1 MTTAT
6 GPVAATQRQPGGL
19 RRYLQG
25 PTLQEGLGLLGMLV
39 LVILVMSLLSP
50 YFFSLQNALN
60 LVLAISTMGLIA
72 MVTTMLM
79 VGGGLDLSVGSTVAL
94 VGVVIS
100 YTQASLGIWGAAG
113 AGLGVGLL
121 VGLTNGLLVTQVGIN
136 PLITTL
142 GMLGVA
148 RGLAYVLSGGLTQP
162 VLDQNFGHLGQG
174 FIAGVPIPVIALV
187 LLTAVCFVVM
197 KYTTYGRAMYAIG
210 GNPEATYLAGQPVKR
225 YQLIAYSF
233 SGLSAG
239 LAGIFLTAQL
249 GAGAPQA
256 ASGLELSVVSAVVL
270 GGTSLAGGKGSILGT
285 IVGVLILGTLN
296 NGMVLL
302 SVSSY
307 YQQVAQGLALLL
319 AVGLDQFRLGSLV
332 RPIAR
337 KGYRIGFAN
346 LSESL
351 PLAAEVRA
359 GLEHAAAQS
368 GDMGLLLLENELNE
382 RQAMANGE
390 RFIGEKMDLVIENQ
404 PGDAAG
410 VQLMA
415 RYREAGIPVIAV
427 DNLIPGAVYF
437 GVNHYQAGRAAGEG
451 LGAWIAGHWA
461 GRVDG
466 LIALERPAAGKSAR
480 ARADGLREGLQ
491 ATTGPLAQDWTWT
504 LACVYDRDVTQ
515 AQVTRILRAQ
525 PDRRFAVTAVDDE
538 AALAAVAAAQALGRA
553 GQVAVVGMGGSRPAR
568 DELRRPGSPLI
579 GTVKFAPEHYGVALL
594 QIAARM
600 LSGASV
606 SAENYVE
613 HTFITAGTI
622 GQHYTD

>member
-1 MTTAT
+1 MTPTSK
-6 GPVAATQRQPGGL
+6 PAAMDGRLGL

-25 PTLQEGLGLLGMLV
+25 PSLQEGLGLMGMLV

-50 YFFSLQNALN
+50 YFFSVQNGLN
-60 LVLAISTMGLIA
+60 LVLAVSSMGLIA

-100 YTQASLGIWGAAG
+100 HTQASLGIWGAAG

-121 VGLTNGLLVTQVGIN
+121 VGLTNGLLVTQAGIN

-148 RGLAYVLSGGLTQP
+148 RGLAYVLSGGLTEP
-162 VLDQNFGHLGQG
+162 VLDPAFGNLGQG
-174 FIAGVPIPVIALV
+174 FVGGVPIPVIALV
-187 LLTAVCFVVM
+187 ILTAVCYTVM

-210 GNPEATYLAGQPVKR
+210 GNPEASYLAGQPVKR
-225 YQLIAYSF
+225 YQMIAYSL

-270 GGTSLAGGKGSILGT
+270 GGTSLAGGKGNILGT
-285 IVGVLILGTLN
+285 IIGVLILGTLN

-332 RPIAR
+332 RPSAR

-351 PLAAEVRA
+351 PLAAEARA

-368 GDMGLLLLENELNE
+368 GDIGLLLLENELDE
-382 RQAMANGE
+382 SQSLANGE
-390 RFIGEKMDLVIENQ
+390 RFIGEKIDLIIENQ

-410 VQLMA
+410 TQLMA
-415 RYREAGIPVIAV
+415 RCREAGIPVIAV
-427 DNLIPGAVYF
+427 DNPIPGAVYF

-451 LGAWIAGHWA
+451 LAAWVAAHWA
-461 GRVDG
+461 GHVDS
-466 LIALERPAAGKSAR
+466 LIALERPDTGQSAQ
-480 ARADGLREGLQ
+480 ARADGLRDGLQ
-491 ATTGPLAQDWTWT
+491 QAAGSLAPDCIRT
-504 LACVYDRDVTQ
+504 LTCSYDRAQTE
-515 AQVTRILRAQ
+515 AQVAQ
-525 PDRRFAVTAVDDE
+525 LLGTQPGRRVAVTAVDDE
-538 AALAAVAAAQALGRA
+538 AALAAVAAAQALGCA
-553 GQVAVVGMGGSRPAR
+553 GQVAVVGMGGTRPAR

-579 GTVKFAPEHYGVALL
+579 GTVKFAPEQYGVALL
-594 QIAARM
+594 QIAGRM
-600 LSGASV
+600 LSGAGV
-606 SAENYVE
+606 SPENYVE
-613 HTFITAGTI
+613 HVFITAETVGT
-622 GQHYTD
+622 HYAD

>member
-1 MTTAT
+1 MTTNT
-6 GPVAATQRQPGGL
+6 KPAAVTQRQPGGL

-25 PTLQEGLGLLGMLV
+25 PNLQEGLGLMSMLV

-50 YFFSLQNALN
+50 YFFSVQNGLN
-60 LVLAISTMGLIA
+60 LVLAISSMGLIA

-100 YTQASLGIWGAAG
+100 HTQASLGIWGAAG
-113 AGLGVGLL
+113 AGLGVGLA
-121 VGLTNGLLVTQVGIN
+121 VGLANGLLVTQVGIN

-148 RGLAYVLSGGLTQP
+148 RGLAYVLSAGLTEP
-162 VLDQNFGHLGQG
+162 VLDPTFGNLGQG

-187 LLTAVCFVVM
+187 SLTVVCYVVM

-210 GNPEATYLAGQPVKR
+210 GNSEASYLAGQPVKR
-225 YQLIAYSF
+225 YQMIAYSL

-239 LAGIFLTAQL
+239 LAGVLLTAQL

-256 ASGLELSVVSAVVL
+256 ASGLELSVASAVVL

-332 RPIAR
+332 RPAAR

-359 GLEHAAAQS
+359 GLEHAAAQA
-368 GDMGLLLLENELNE
+368 GEMGLLLLENELDE
-382 RQAMANGE
+382 RQALANGE

-404 PGDAAG
+404 PSDAAG
-410 VQLMA
+410 AKLMA
-415 RYREAGIPVIAV
+415 RYREAGIPVIVV
-427 DNLIPGAVYF
+427 DNPIPGAVYF
-437 GVNHYQAGRAAGEG
+437 GVNHYQAGRRGRR
-451 LGAWIAGHWA
+451 GA
-461 GRVDG
+461 
-466 LIALERPAAGKSAR
+466 ER
-480 ARADGLREGLQ
+480 L
-491 ATTGPLAQDWTWT
+491 
-504 LACVYDRDVTQ
+504 
-515 AQVTRILRAQ
+515 
-525 PDRRFAVTAVDDE
+525 DRRT
-538 AALAAVAAAQALGRA
+538 LGRA
-553 GQVAVVGMGGSRPAR
+553 RGRLDRPR
-568 DELRRPGSPLI
+568 
-579 GTVKFAPEHYGVALL
+579 
-594 QIAARM
+594 
-600 LSGASV
+600 
-606 SAENYVE
+606 
-613 HTFITAGTI
+613 TAGRR
-622 GQHYTD
+622 